1 MATKQRNPYPLKVV
15 FKQCNDVLKKHC
27 YWLSL
32 PDNKLIKG
40 GLIVAVRNGNEF
52 DVESKDVHEFI
63 INLNEKMINFE
74 NNVIV
79 KFNGCEVF
87 NDKIE
92 KNDAYILETT
102 RMRYDPYYLFCA
114 KIRIDTPCLI

>member
-1 MATKQRNPYPLKVV
+1 
-15 FKQCNDVLKKHC
+15 
-27 YWLSL
+27 
-32 PDNKLIKG
+32 
-40 GLIVAVRNGNEF
+40 
-52 DVESKDVHEFI
+52 
-63 INLNEKMINFE
+63 MINFE

-87 NDKIE
+87 NDKVE

>member
-1 MATKQRNPYPLKVV
+1 MATKERNPYPLKIV
-15 FKQCNDVLKKHC
+15 FKQCNDVLKKHF

-32 PDNKLIKG
+32 LDNKLIKG

-102 RMRYDPYYLFCA
+102 RMRHDPYYLFCA
-114 KIRIDTPCLI
+114 KITIDTPCLI

>member
-1 MATKQRNPYPLKVV
+1 MATKERNPYPLKIV
-15 FKQCNDVLKKHC
+15 FKQCNDVLKKHF

-32 PDNKLIKG
+32 LDNKLIKG

-63 INLNEKMINFE
+63 INLNEKMINCE

-79 KFNGCEVF
+79 KFNGCEVLMIRL
-87 NDKIE
+87 K
-92 KNDAYILETT
+92 
-102 RMRYDPYYLFCA
+102 RMM
-114 KIRIDTPCLI
+114 LIF